1 MASMNRQK
9 VIVGGV
15 VAGIVLMVLDYVVWT
30 YVLGPWA
37 AGTAGAISG
46 ALADV
51 MNSKRAMVG
60 SLGVDLLFGISIVWC
75 YAAIRPRYGAGAQTG
90 MCAAAFVWFVSTL
103 AYGSFY
109 LDRLMSIELVC
120 VAAVA
125 ALIEFLI
132 AAYVGCRMYSE
143 DGAAA

>member
-1 MASMNRQK
+1 MASINRQK

-15 VAGIVLMVLDYVVWT
+15 VAGIVLIVLDYVVWT
-30 YVLGPWA
+30 YILGPWA
-37 AGTAGAISG
+37 AGTAGAMG
-46 ALADV
+46 AGLAEM

-60 SLGVDLLFGISIVWC
+60 NLGTDLLFGISIVWC

-90 MCAAAFVWFVSTL
+90 MCAATFVWFVSTL
-103 AYGSFY
+103 AYGSYY
-109 LDRLMSIELVC
+109 LYRMMSIELVC
-120 VAAVA
+120 VAAVVG
-125 ALIEFLI
+125 LIEYNI

>member
-1 MASMNRQK
+1 MGSMNKQK

-15 VAGIVLMVLDYVVWT
+15 VAGIVLMALDYVVWGH
-30 YVLGPWA
+30 LLASWA
-37 AGTAGAISG
+37 AGTPGAMSA
-46 ALADV
+46 ALTDV

-60 SLGVDLLFGISIVWC
+60 GLGVDLLLGISIVWC
-75 YAAIRPRYGAGAQTG
+75 YAAIRPRYGAGANTG
-90 MCAAAFVWFVSTL
+90 MRAAAFVWFVSTL
-103 AYGSFY
+103 AYGSYY
-109 LDRLMSIELVC
+109 LFRLMSIEFVC
-120 VAAVA
+120 VVSVV